1 MAELKTKLS
10 DPLLL
15 SLQLF
20 DGSASLPKRVY
31 VELSN
36 PAGVLLESRFEIPH
50 VINGDFRDE
59 TRLMTTDAYL
69 VAQYFVYENDGVTAD
84 EDYIINKDVFIR
96 DITGE
101 LVEDLDAGTST
112 IEVTGTLT
120 GEITDTNLSGE
131 INDENILDGLVNEEY
146 TITGEI
152 KDE

>member
-1 MAELKTKLS
+1 MAEIKTKLS
-10 DPLLL
+10 DPLLI
-15 SLQLF
+15 SLQLY
-20 DGSASLPKRVY
+20 DGSASLPKRVF

-36 PAGVLLESRFEIPH
+36 PAGVLVEPKFEIPH

-59 TRLMTTDAYL
+59 TRDMTTDDYL
-69 VAQYFVYENDGVTAD
+69 VAQYFVYESDGVTAD

-101 LVEDLDAGTST
+101 LVEDLDAGSSS
-112 IEVTGTLT
+112 IEIIGLLE
-120 GEITDTNLSGE
+120 GEISDSELNGE
-131 INDENILDGLVNEEY
+131 INSDNTLEGLVNEEY